1 MSKIPSISNLHEV
14 QRLKQ
19 SNRIEIFNIVLN
31 KCIEKI
37 VYTNRQ
43 TDKTFII
50 FEVPQVL
57 IGYPSYDIKSCILF
71 LKSKLESENYIVEFI
86 DPFYLYI
93 DWGGHSSGSSKKRF
107 GANIT
112 LNPDRLKEQ
121 TKILLKNFPNADKIE
136 YIYEDALKK
145 NRTK

>member
-14 QRLKQ
+14 QKLKQ
-19 SNRIEIFNIVLN
+19 SNRIEIFNIVLS
-31 KCIEKI
+31 KCVEKI

-93 DWGGHSSGSSKKRF
+93 DWGGPSSASGPSKK
-107 GANIT
+107 GNAVPT
-112 LNPDRLKEQ
+112 LNPDRLKKQ
-121 TKILLKNFPNADKIE
+121 TKLLLKNFPNASKIE
-136 YIYEDALKK
+136 YIYEDALK
-145 NRTK
+145 RSS

>member
-71 LKSKLESENYIVEFI
+71 LKSKLESESYIVEFI

-93 DWGGHSSGSSKKRF
+93 DWGGHSLGSSKKSF

-112 LNPDRLKEQ
+112 LNPDRLKQQ
-121 TKILLKNFPNADKIE
+121 TKMLLRNFPNANKIE
-136 YIYEDALKK
+136 YIYEDALKQNK
-145 NRTK
+145 TK